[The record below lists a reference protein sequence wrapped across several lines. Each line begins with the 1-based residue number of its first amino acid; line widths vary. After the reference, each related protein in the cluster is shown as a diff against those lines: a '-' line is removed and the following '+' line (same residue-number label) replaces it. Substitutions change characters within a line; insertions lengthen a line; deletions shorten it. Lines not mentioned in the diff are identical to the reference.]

1 MLRAS
6 AIILCLLFTVN
17 ANAITLIQLAFEIA
31 YNDALKGDKK
41 IVATFKKSKPSYRLN
56 HYLDYALLKA
66 DMKNLPETA
75 IEDFIKQNK
84 TSPLNDLLNNMYT
97 YELGKQGKWQK
108 YLARYKNN
116 KGSQTKH
123 CWYLHA
129 RIETAD
135 VKGLPQ
141 AIQDFWMNGLSL
153 PDACNPVFKWWEK
166 QGHLNDKLLIK
177 RFKLAYK
184 VNNASTARYLVTKMN
199 KRPAWIKH
207 ALSLME
213 QPNKTLKKSL
223 QWQDNKINREL
234 VYLKSKALS
243 SKQPDTMYSLWKGLK
258 KHYTFSGKEK
268 AVVDRKIALFA
279 ATDYLPFTIKAMN
292 DLAPAQQDA
301 QINAWKVRYFLYK
314 GRWKSVYKAIKA
326 MPVFQQQKDR
336 WQYWLGR
343 ASAKT
348 NRQTKAKTIFVKL
361 AKKSNYYGFLA
372 ADHMRMPYQFC
383 SQDITGTPITKMPQ
397 NLENAFELFAMD
409 MITLARKE
417 WIVGYRELSTTQRR
431 TLADIAYKKGWYN
444 KVTAI
449 MGALNLWR
457 NYEMRYPLAYK
468 KEITQLAKK
477 HQLQPQWIMSI
488 ITQESA
494 WQTDAISRADA
505 RGLMQLIDPTA
516 KRLSKKLGL
525 KYTGKQQL
533 HQAYFNLQLGTF
545 YQRELFDRFEEHPL
559 LALSSY
565 NAGETKAN
573 HWLHDFPTSPDIWAE
588 TIPYRETR
596 DYMVK
601 ILTNITIYDW
611 LINKTPKRIS
621 YWLPTLPVDGK
632 TIKAW
637 PNKKVSEQ
645 TTTVRCAQ

>member
-1 MLRAS
+1 M
-6 AIILCLLFTVN
+6 CLFFVVN
-17 ANAITLIQLAFEIA
+17 AQALTTQQDVFKKT
-31 YNDALKGDKK
+31 YKKALKGDEQAVALAKK
-41 IVATFKKSKPSYRLN
+41 RFPDYRLN

-66 DMKNLPETA
+66 NMKNLPETA
-75 IEDFIKQNK
+75 IEGFIKQNK
-84 TSPLNDLLNNMYT
+84 NSPLNDLLNNMLT
-97 YELGKQGKWQK
+97 YELGKQGQWKK
-108 YLARYKNN
+108 YLSRYKNN

-123 CWYLHA
+123 CWYLNA
-129 RIETAD
+129 RIQTAD
-135 VKGLPQ
+135 VKGLPE
-141 AIQDFWMNGLSL
+141 AIQEFWMNGLSL
-153 PDACNPVFKWWEK
+153 PDACDPVFSWWEQ
-166 QGHLNDKLLIK
+166 QGHLNDDLLVQ
-177 RFKLAYK
+177 RFKLAFK
-184 VNNASTARYLVTKMN
+184 VNNASTARYLASKM
-199 KRPAWIKH
+199 KKKPIWIKH
-207 ALSLME
+207 ALALIK
-213 QPNKTLKKSL
+213 QPIKTLKKSL
-223 QWQDNKINREL
+223 HWQDNKTNREL
-234 VYLKSKALS
+234 VYLKSKSLS
-243 SKQPDTMYSLWKGLK
+243 SKQPDTLYKLWNALK
-258 KHYTFSGKEK
+258 KHYSFSVKEK
-268 AVVDRKIALFA
+268 AVVDRNIALFA
-279 ATDYLPFTIKAMN
+279 ATDYLPFTIRAMN
-292 DLAPAQQDA
+292 NLAPAQHDA

-314 GRWKSVYKAIKA
+314 GRWRSVYKAINA
-326 MPVFQQQKDR
+326 MPDFQQQKDR

-348 NRQTKAKTIFVKL
+348 NRRIKAKEIFTKL

-383 SQDITGTPITKMPQ
+383 SQDMAAEAIDKMPE
-397 NLENAFELFAMD
+397 NLENAFELFALD
-409 MITLARKE
+409 MISLARKE
-417 WIVGYRELSTTQRR
+417 WIVGYRELNTKQRR
-431 TLADIAYKKGWYN
+431 TLADIAYQKGWYN

-468 KEITQLAKK
+468 QEITQLAKK

-494 WQTDAISRADA
+494 WQPDAISRADA

-533 HQAYFNLQLGTF
+533 HQAYFNLQLGIF
-545 YQRELFDRFEEHPL
+545 YQRELFDRFDEHPL

-565 NAGETKAN
+565 NAGETKAK
-573 HWLHDFPTSPDIWAE
+573 HWLQGFPTSPDIWAE

-596 DYMVK
+596 DYLVK
-601 ILTNITIYDW
+601 ILTNVTIYDW

-632 TIKAW
+632 PIKAW

-645 TTTVRCAQ
+645 TTTVRCSQ